1 MADPALWFPGARLNQ
16 LASVDGGSILGGR
29 PKLLWHKTVSSG
41 FPSYSSGFWPHFT
54 LHPGTGEVRQHIP
67 ANRAARALRNESGG
81 VQTNRWNC
89 LQVEVVGPVDDGA
102 FHPVMADLAL
112 WARDRRGVPL
122 VTSVDWHRPYN
133 NGQVP
138 SSFGSWPGRLSGGK
152 WLDYTGHLAHMHC
165 PENVHG
171 DTGWP
176 FPISQ
181 ILTGRPE
188 PELPKGD
195 DDMPFILRAD
205 GDRALKLVAG
215 GQATSISNDDRSAH
229 TAAGVTEL
237 NYTGHPDAY
246 DTALELAT
254 STPQALRNT
263 LVRAELALASGQ
275 DNAEFKSGDPTIP
288 DGDLPTDERLV
299 RALHDAAGVA
309 HLIEPPPV

>member
-1 MADPALWFPGARLNQ
+1 VADPDLWFPGARLNQ
-16 LASVDGGSILGGR
+16 LAPVDGGSILGGR
-29 PKLLWHKTVSSG
+29 PKLLWHDTETSG
-41 FPSYSSGFWPHFT
+41 FPSYSTNFWPHMT
-54 LHPGTGEVRQHIP
+54 INPATGEVRQHVP

-81 VQTNRWNC
+81 VQTNRWRVFQIEC
-89 LQVEVVGPVDDGA
+89 LGFANEVR
-102 FHPVMADLAL
+102 FHPVMAEVAD
-112 WARDRRGVPL
+112 WAHDRLGVPR
-122 VTSVDWHRPYN
+122 TESVGWRSY
-133 NGQVP
+133 P
-138 SSFGSWPGRLSGGK
+138 SSFGQTSVRLSGSE
-152 WLDYTGHLAHMHC
+152 WSDYTGHLAHMHV

-171 DTGWP
+171 DPGWP

-181 ILTGRPE
+181 ILAGQPE

-205 GDRALKLVAG
+205 GDRELKLVANG
-215 GQATSISNDDRSAH
+215 SATKISNDDRKAH
-229 TAAGVTEL
+229 TAAGVQEL
-237 NYTGHPDAY
+237 NYTGAPGAY
-246 DTALELAT
+246 DAALELAT

-309 HLIEPPPV
+309 HLTAPPPV